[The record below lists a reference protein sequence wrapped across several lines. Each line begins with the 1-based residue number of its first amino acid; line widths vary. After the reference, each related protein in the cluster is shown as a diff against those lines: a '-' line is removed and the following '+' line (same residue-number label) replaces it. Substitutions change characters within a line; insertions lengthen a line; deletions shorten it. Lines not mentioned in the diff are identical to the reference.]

1 MRSTPKLRQPRT
13 RFAMKAKPRLKRG
26 WKRKGGTNL
35 CSSNPIR
42 KAAAGQRKTGRRINR
57 LSEWTDPRSYITK
70 DKRHKLYGKD
80 KSRLRE
86 RVYQRSGGRC
96 EAPKHHFTCG
106 GWADEFNGHLAHKR
120 HGANKTDTMDGTFWA
135 YWACHLIEQHK
146 HC

>member
-1 MRSTPKLRQPRT
+1 MIRQGKHIPRISASKLAKLGGKMPFSTIQPGKH
-13 RFAMKAKPRLKRG
+13 KAG
-26 WKRKGGTNL
+26 
-35 CSSNPIR
+35 
-42 KAAAGQRKTGRRINR
+42 ANR
-57 LSEWTDPRSYITK
+57 LPEWTDKRSHITK
-70 DKRHKLYGKD
+70 DGRHKLYGKD

-86 RVYQRSGGRC
+86 RVYWRAKGRC